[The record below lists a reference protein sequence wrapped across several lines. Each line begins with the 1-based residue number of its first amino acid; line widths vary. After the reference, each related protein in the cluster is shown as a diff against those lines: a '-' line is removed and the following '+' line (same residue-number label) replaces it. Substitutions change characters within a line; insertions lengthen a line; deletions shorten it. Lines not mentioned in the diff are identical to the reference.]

1 MRQSA
6 LRIRRSRHVV
16 SLWAALAV
24 VTAPPGVRANE
35 AGAIGAG
42 NGSKGEGEIGAIQI
56 PAFIYPT
63 SSLASEELKRAY
75 ARSLAIP
82 GDGTIQIPKDPK
94 LVATMRTIV
103 NGMFEK
109 SLPVVR
115 ELYPVETSSETIAGV
130 QVIRVR
136 PKGGVA
142 RKNRKRIVLNMHGG
156 SFMVGWPS
164 VALLDAIPIAALSGI
179 EVVTIHYRLYPEA
192 VHPAALEDLTAVY
205 REILKT
211 HDARNVGIFGGSAGG
226 VLTLQ
231 SIPWFKKQG
240 LPMPG
245 AIAPLSCGF
254 QTAIGDSQIW
264 NFSGGFAAPGTTLV
278 STGGYL
284 GTHDRRNWVPETSP
298 EALASYPPTLWLSG
312 TRAPEMSG
320 AITGNASMLKRGV
333 ESELY
338 MIEGG
343 WHTSYSTAPETPE
356 SQDAMRYIARF
367 FDKRLGR

>member
-1 MRQSA
+1 MSQST
-6 LRIRRSRHVV
+6 LKFRRSHRAV
-16 SLWAALAV
+16 SVCAALAV
-24 VTAPPGVRANE
+24 ATAAPGVRADDT
-35 AGAIGAG
+35 GAKGAE
-42 NGSKGEGEIGAIQI
+42 NGSKAATEVGAIQI
-56 PAFIYPT
+56 PAFTYPT
-63 SSLASEELKRAY
+63 SSLTSEELKRAY

-82 GDGTIQIPKDPK
+82 GNGTIQIPNNPK

-115 ELYPVETSSETIAGV
+115 ELYPVETSNETIAGV
-130 QVIRVR
+130 EVIRVR

-142 RKNRKRIVLNMHGG
+142 RKNRKRILINMHGG

-164 VALLDAIPIAALSGI
+164 VALLDAIPVAALSGI

-231 SIPWFKKQG
+231 SVPWFKKHG
-240 LPMPG
+240 LPVPG

-264 NFSGGFAAPGTTLV
+264 NFNGGFSAPGTTLV

-284 GTHDRRNWVPETSP
+284 GSHDRRNWVPETSP

-356 SQDAMRYIARF
+356 SQDAMRYIARW